1 MSKIRSPQDS
11 QSIRIGILN
20 SEEQEDSNNQ
30 ESDQDFFHYDSL
42 RSGPELNNHNTVGSF
57 DYNRSIS
64 CIKDEL
70 LKVEE
75 D

>member
-1 MSKIRSPQDS
+1 MSKLKSTPAA
-11 QSIRIGILN
+11 QSIQIGILN
-20 SEEQEDSNNQ
+20 SEEQEDSNNE

-42 RSGPELNNHNTVGSF
+42 HSGPELNNRNTASSF

-64 CIKDEL
+64 CIKDEQ